1 MVNES
6 FQSTLSGSGSEHEL
20 SSTMGIIQALVS
32 VFIDDGDKL
41 RCINAGPLR
50 ITFLLR
56 SPIYYVCA
64 STWGEP
70 DSVVS
75 TTDSRDSIEFWH
87 LTELIKARPDLI

>member
-1 MVNES
+1 MVNEP
-6 FQSTLSGSGSEHEL
+6 FQCALSGSGSEDEL
-20 SSTMGIIQALVS
+20 SCTMGIVQALIS

-41 RCINAGPLR
+41 RCINAGPLT

-70 DSVVS
+70 ESVVS
-75 TTDSRDSIEFWH
+75 TVHDVLWCFGT
-87 LTELIKARPDLI
+87 